1 MRYLKISSVIV
12 LLCQLS
18 LLMVHPARSQSEAA
32 SGSSTESTKKPLLLT
47 GGVEHSERLEPVAQA
62 LLPGSVFSNQSIP
75 RVDPNNDWYWIP
87 GWYAGQKHS
96 DYERIL
102 QDVDFRSGQQIT
114 PNNLVTN
121 RQDLFIGF
129 QPDKNGQIW
138 EYKRAPYTA
147 TVEADTNFQTMFVRV
162 RDPVQVTAD
171 RVVIRLVQTSVVV
184 DKSTRRILRTEQQEQ
199 FNTYVPVEQGVVNVR
214 TSIKSFGADGA
225 PLVQEESAKVVVD
238 RGPFTPV
245 DTYQGRDMRVLFRD
259 FMLSRGYG
267 SLLPPAL
274 LNLPETP
281 NVGDNAPPNQVSPTA
296 AP

>member
-1 MRYLKISSVIV
+1 MIMRLLKILSLAVV
-12 LLCQLS
+12 LS
-18 LLMVHPARSQSEAA
+18 LLPVCPVSSQTAKA
-32 SGSSTESTKKPLLLT
+32 PVLLT
-47 GGVEHSERLEPVAQA
+47 GGVEHSERLEPVAPQ
-62 LLPGSVFSNQSIP
+62 LLPGSVFTNQTLP
-75 RVDPNNDWYWIP
+75 PVDPNNEWYWIP

-114 PNNLVTN
+114 PNSLVTN

-147 TVEADTNFQTMFVRV
+147 TVEADSSFQTMFVRV
-162 RDPVQVTAD
+162 RDPIQVTAD

-184 DKSTRRILRTEQQEQ
+184 DKSTHRILRTEQQEQ

-214 TSIKSFGADGA
+214 TSIKSFGADGS

-238 RGPFTPV
+238 RGPFRPV
-245 DTYQGRDMRVLFRD
+245 DTYQGRDMRILFRD
-259 FMLSRGYG
+259 FMLARGYG
-267 SLLPPAL
+267 SLLPPAIL
-274 LNLPETP
+274 SLPEASSP
-281 NVGDNAPPNQVSPTA
+281 GDQAPLNQVPSSANPGGNAPQ
-296 AP
+296 